1 MVEAMNECNS
11 KIMLYTQNNPQIKR
25 SDTAEGLI
33 NVLADL
39 KFAIMHM
46 NIGTFLILGT
56 YEDKQ

>member
-1 MVEAMNECNS
+1 VVDAMNECNS
-11 KIMLYTQNNPQIKR
+11 KIKLYTQNNPQIKR

-33 NVLADL
+33 NALSGL

-46 NIGTFLILGT
+46 NIGTFLIIGT